1 LGMSASG
8 VIGFAADGHPIYGPF
23 ITDNGSLRRV
33 TSSYQLKQGM
43 RESQPGEGALPAGA
57 YDGTYVDD
65 YEYREES
72 GDLDECNGMTVNGLY
87 GYYVTA
93 SYPWVLKCFRGTP
106 DPSFNKRSR

>member
-1 LGMSASG
+1 MEYLAKR
-8 VIGFAADGHPIYGPF
+8 DGRQSKNCNPRRQRLHRHPPCPAFFDEG
-23 ITDNGSLRRV
+23 RR
-33 TSSYQLKQGM
+33 GGGAG
-43 RESQPGEGALPAGA
+43 QPGEGGPPEGA

-65 YEYREES
+65 YEYREGS
-72 GDLDECNGMTVNGLY
+72 GDLDECNGMTVNGTY